1 MTTST
6 SAPLL
11 LGVDGGTEGVRVG
24 LFTAQGAPVAIARQ
38 PYPSQHARPGWAE
51 QEPHDWWRGLASG
64 VRRVLAEAGA
74 DPARVVGISV
84 AATCFTMVCVGAHG
98 RPLRPA
104 LLWMDSRAA
113 EQAAEV
119 SATGSP
125 ALRYSGGRHASAEWM
140 LPKAMWLRQHERA
153 TYEATTWFAD
163 YAEWLAFR
171 LTGERAASVDSA
183 AIRCCYDR
191 LEGGW
196 PLALWDQVGL
206 ADLREKVPERVVLM
220 GEVVGGLSAPVATEL
235 GLPAGIPVAGG
246 GADAFVAMLGLG
258 VTAPGTLA
266 MVTGSSHVHLL
277 QSAQPR
283 HTEGLFGSYTDAV
296 VPGQF
301 TIEGG
306 QIATGSM
313 VAWYARLLQAGSSAR
328 RDPERLFAA
337 LNEDAAA
344 LPPGSQGVLAL
355 DYWQGNRTPHVDP
368 NARGMLW
375 GLALPHGPHHVFRAL
390 VESVCYGTES
400 IIRTMRGAG
409 AVVEEVVACGG
420 ALNSPLWVQTHADV
434 SGVPI
439 RTTAV
444 PDAVVLGAAVLAA
457 TGAGLYPSTVEAAA
471 AMVSDGPTVEPRAWA
486 TEAYRPWVELYL
498 ESYEAMRPL
507 LHRAAALAART
518 AER

>member
-6 SAPLL
+6 NGPLL
-11 LGVDGGTEGVRVG
+11 LGIDGGTEGVRVG
-24 LFTAQGAPVAIARQ
+24 LITAAGVPVTIARE
-38 PYPSQHARPGWAE
+38 PYPTRHAHPGWAE
-51 QEPHDWWRGLASG
+51 QEPRDWWRGLVTG
-64 VRRVLAEAGA
+64 VRRVLAESGA
-74 DPARVVGISV
+74 DPARVVGI
-84 AATCFTMVCVGAHG
+84 AAAGTCFTMVCVGADG
-98 RPLRPA
+98 AALRPA
-104 LLWMDSRAA
+104 LMWMDSRAA
-113 EQAAEV
+113 AEAAEV
-119 SATGSP
+119 TATASP
-125 ALRYSGGRHASAEWM
+125 ELRYSGGRHASAEWM
-140 LPKAMWLRQHERA
+140 LPKALWLRRHEPR

-171 LTGERAASVDSA
+171 MTGERAASVDSA

-196 PLALWDQVGL
+196 PVALWERVG
-206 ADLREKVPERVVLM
+206 APELREKVPDRVVLM
-220 GEVVGGLSAPVATEL
+220 GDVVGHLTSTVAEVL
-235 GLPAGIPVAGG
+235 GLPTGIPVAQG

-266 MVTGSSHVHLL
+266 MVTGSSHVHML
-277 QSAQPR
+277 QSAEPSHVQ
-283 HTEGLFGSYTDAV
+283 GLFGSYTDAV

-313 VAWYARLLQAGSSAR
+313 VTWYARLLREGSTAQ
-328 RDPERLFAA
+328 RDPGRLFAA

-344 LPPGSQGVLAL
+344 LPPGSDGVLAL

-368 NARGMLW
+368 HARGMIW

-409 AVVEEVVACGG
+409 AVVDEVVACGG

-439 RTTAV
+439 RTPAV
-444 PDAVVLGAAVLAA
+444 PDAVVVGSAVLAA
-457 TGAGLYPSTVEAAA
+457 TGAGLYSSTVEAAG
-471 AMVSDGPTVEPRAWA
+471 AMVTDGPVVEPRAWA
-486 TEAYRPWVELYL
+486 TQAYQPWIELYL

-507 LHRAAALAART
+507 LHRASALAAQR
-518 AER
+518 